1 MRKIITFVVL
11 SFCSAI
17 GLHAEETTL
26 WEGDYNVSWDLPD
39 GDAHKEWKELGQTD
53 FAAFEVGQVLY
64 FYFTSVE
71 ISDPEKNYHAYKF
84 DDWSWEALPGQA
96 QVDFSGDTKVTF
108 TVTQEI
114 KDAVAKN
121 GFALHGHG
129 YHVTKVTTGSQEEEE
144 EEVIAD
150 LEPTLLWAGES
161 TIDGWGANCLVL
173 AADSEGFDVFAQN
186 LTTACNLYFLLENNE
201 SCDFR
206 IAGQWGDWAETSYPS
221 DGYNHMQA
229 VDADGVVKVSLSEEF
244 VKQAFVNKG
253 GIAFWGNGG
262 FKIKAIATT
271 KDALSQATAINAVI
285 PASSETGKIYTINGV
300 IVDQPTKGIN
310 ILNGKKYYVR

>member
-11 SFCSAI
+11 SLCSAI
-17 GLHAEETTL
+17 SLNAEETTL
-26 WEGDYNVSWDLPD
+26 WEGDYNVSWELPE
-39 GDAHKEWKELGQTD
+39 GDSNREWKELGQAD
-53 FAAFEVGQVLY
+53 FADFEVGQVLY
-64 FYFTSVE
+64 FYFTSVQ
-71 ISDPEKNYHAYKF
+71 SAGYHAYKF
-84 DDWSWEALPGQA
+84 DDWSWNALPGQA

-114 KDAVAKN
+114 KDAVAAN

-129 YHVTKVTTGSQEEEE
+129 YHVTKVTTGSKEE

-150 LEPTLLWAGES
+150 LESALLWAGES

-173 AADSEGFDVFAQN
+173 TAESEGFDVFAN
-186 LTTACNLYFLLENNE
+186 TLTKAANLYFLLENTT
-201 SCDFR
+201 SGDFR

-221 DGYNHMQA
+221 DGYNHLKA
-229 VDADGVVKVSLSEEF
+229 IDADGVVKVSLTEEF

-253 GIAFWGNGG
+253 GISFWGNGG